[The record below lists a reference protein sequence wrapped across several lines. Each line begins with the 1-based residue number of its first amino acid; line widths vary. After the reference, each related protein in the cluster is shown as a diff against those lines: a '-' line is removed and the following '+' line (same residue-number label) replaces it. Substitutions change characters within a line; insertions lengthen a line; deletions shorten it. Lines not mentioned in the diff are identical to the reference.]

1 MYINFNYKTYAGLL
15 CVARRETLS
24 CCSLMS
30 LFVDLVRRVP
40 RQSPGPQ

>member
-1 MYINFNYKTYAGLL
+1 MYINFNYKTYGPV

-24 CCSLMS
+24 CSYLMS